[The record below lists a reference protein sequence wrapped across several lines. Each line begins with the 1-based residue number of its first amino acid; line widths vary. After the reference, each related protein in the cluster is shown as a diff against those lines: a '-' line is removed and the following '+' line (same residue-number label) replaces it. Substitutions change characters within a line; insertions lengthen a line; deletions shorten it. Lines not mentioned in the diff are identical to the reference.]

1 MQRRNKNIRKA
12 CDDLKAIAK
21 LLMTKTGKVN
31 NKVAGEIIYSISHRI
46 KRTTWRG
53 QGKELN
59 TIYIDLSK
67 HLNTNQTTTAKV
79 DVSTIPYY

>member
-12 CDDLKAIAK
+12 CDEIASIIEDCSW
-21 LLMTKTGKVN
+21 LLPRYVVSDIKILT
-31 NKVAGEIIYSISHRI
+31 HRI

-53 QGKELN
+53 N
-59 TIYIDLSK
+59 TK
-67 HLNTNQTTTAKV
+67 TNKTTTAKI